1 MSRQTSRVLYSFD
14 SLWYLADTFRVGVA
28 KKEVTMTG
36 GVTMKLLLLLVVL
49 LFVTPVQAQGPAGS
63 SGSVKKSTT
72 GICHAPGS
80 TYYNKTKNFT
90 PFKTLDECLKS
101 GGRLPKR

>member
-1 MSRQTSRVLYSFD
+1 MAREAVPI
-14 SLWYLADTFRVGVA
+14 
-28 KKEVTMTG
+28 TG
-36 GVTMKLLLLLVVL
+36 GVTMKLLLILVVL
-49 LFVTPVQAQGPAGS
+49 LFVTPVQAQGPTRSAE
-63 SGSVKKSTT
+63 SVKKSTT
-72 GICHAPGS
+72 GICHAPGT

>member
-1 MSRQTSRVLYSFD
+1 MRGTCTD
-14 SLWYLADTFRVGVA
+14 ATMGVA
-28 KKEVTMTG
+28 EKEVTITG
-36 GVTMKLLLLLVVL
+36 GMTMKLLLLLVVL
-49 LFVTPVQAQGPAGS
+49 LLVTPVQAQGPAGA

-80 TYYNKTKNFT
+80 TYYNKTKHFT